1 MLPSRVRRTDR
12 LARDDYKRVPGGEEV
27 ASQRSC
33 WGPLGR
39 RECQTE
45 EAAGR
50 AEGLVQGSEH
60 ITSPLLQDSSMTPPH
75 RGGEDKSSQ
84 TPLLGIQAF
93 PKSGLTIPPTP
104 PTHGLVNHTLVS
116 GRVVIFALQTFVG
129 AGSFV

>member
-50 AEGLVQGSEH
+50 AEGLVQGSER
-60 ITSPLLQDSSMTPPH
+60 ITSPLLQDSSITPPSLTGVG
-75 RGGEDKSSQ
+75 RINPAK
-84 TPLLGIQAF
+84 LLCLAF
-93 PKSGLTIPPTP
+93 KPFP
-104 PTHGLVNHTLVS
+104 
-116 GRVVIFALQTFVG
+116 RVA
-129 AGSFV
+129 